1 MATQLTQNGVKFNDN
16 SLQVSQ
22 AYPKMRNRIINGD
35 MIIDQRTAGA
45 VSIANT
51 ITNEYITV
59 DRIASAATIA
69 AKYTFQQN
77 MNAVATPEGFT
88 KYLGFKSS
96 SAYALLA
103 TDIFIFG
110 QTIEGMNI
118 ADLLWGTID
127 AKPITISFWARS
139 SLAGTFSGTIKNV
152 PSTYSYNFTYSL
164 PDVDTWTRIEITIPG
179 PTTGTWTKNNSSGLS
194 LRFSMG
200 VGTTNSTT
208 NANVWQAGNFYGVTG
223 TVSVVSTLNATFY
236 ITGLQLEEGEVATP
250 FEEREYATELQR
262 CQRYFQICYANTRGY
277 VNTAA
282 QSFNTAIH
290 YYNEMRTVPTAI
302 LTAGTRAN
310 ATATIPALD
319 QYGAT
324 HRIAFTAAGVGYALV
339 EKVTVLAEL

>member
-16 SLQVSQ
+16 SLQVTQ
-22 AYPKMRNRIINGD
+22 QYPKMRNMIINGD

-51 ITNEYITV
+51 VAAEYITV
-59 DRIASAATIA
+59 DRITSHGNIA
-69 AKYTFQQN
+69 AKFTFQQN
-77 MNAVATPEGFT
+77 MNAVATPEGFS

-103 TDIFIFG
+103 ADYFIFG

-118 ADLLWGTID
+118 AHLEWGTIN

-139 SLAGTFSGTIKNV
+139 SLAGTFSGSIRNGV
-152 PSTYSYNFTYSL
+152 PTVSYNFTYSL
-164 PDVDTWTRIEITIPG
+164 PNVDVWTKIEITIPG
-179 PTTGTWTKNNSSGLS
+179 PTTGTWTKDNSAGVRVL
-194 LRFSMG
+194 FSMG
-200 VGTTNSTT
+200 VGATNSTANT
-208 NANVWQAGNFYGVTG
+208 NIWEAGNKFGVTG
-223 TVSVVSTLNATFY
+223 AVSVVSTLNATFY

-250 FEEREYATELQR
+250 FEEREYVVELRR

-282 QSFNTAIH
+282 QAMNTPIH
-290 YYNEMRTVPTAI
+290 YYSDMRAVPTAI

-310 ATATIPALD
+310 ATASIPAID
-319 QYGAT
+319 QYGSN
-324 HRIAFTAAGVGYALV
+324 HRVAFTAAGTGYALNEV
-339 EKVTVLAEL
+339 VRILAEL